1 MTQWIVTALLILVGV
16 LNLAPG
22 IVFFAPES
30 SVSLYSIDLIDPD
43 LAVAMRHR
51 AVMLA
56 LLGAALI
63 FAAVRKDVLVP
74 VVVAALIGKLAF
86 LFLVYTTSGVN
97 AELGRVAFFDIGAVV
112 LLLIALVLHLFAG
125 K

>member
-1 MTQWIVTALLILVGV
+1 
-16 LNLAPG
+16 
-22 IVFFAPES
+22 
-30 SVSLYSIDLIDPD
+30 
-43 LAVAMRHR
+43 MRHR

-74 VVVAALIGKLAF
+74 VVVAALIGKLSF

-112 LLLIALVLHLFAG
+112 LLLIALVLLLIALVLHLFAG